1 MNSLVSA
8 KSALPIDYYS
18 LPFCRPAKIVSSAE
32 NLGEVL
38 RGDRIYNSLYQAR
51 PVARQRSVRLGVGYS
66 RTALP
71 LGWRGRALTRQ
82 RRRASRRQPAEA
94 RRMPTRP
101 G

>member
-8 KSALPIDYYS
+8 KSALPIEYYS

-51 PVARQRSVRLGVGYS
+51 
-66 RTALP
+66 T
-71 LGWRGRALTRQ
+71 
-82 RRRASRRQPAEA
+82 QPALVSRGA
-94 RRMPTRP
+94 PSGRCAAGGSCTAVAFRD
-101 G
+101 